1 VRITIIDYG
10 AGNVPSVERA
20 FQRLGAPTRRAFL
33 PEDLQ
38 GATALV
44 LPGVGHFGALARA
57 LRERNFASCL
67 RMAIE
72 QGTPFLGICLG
83 MQALYETSV
92 EAPGEQGL
100 GVFSGAVRSLPAGIK
115 VPHMGWNQLRVVRAG
130 HLLRGLSP
138 EACFYFSHS
147 YAVASS
153 SEEAAAFCHYGTEFT
168 AVVEQENVFAVQ
180 FHPEKSGET
189 GAQVLR
195 NFLECMQ

>member
-1 VRITIIDYG
+1 MITIIDYG

-57 LRERNFASCL
+57 LRERNLAPCL
-67 RMAIE
+67 RTAIE
-72 QGTPFLGICLG
+72 QGIPFLGICLG
-83 MQALYETSV
+83 MQALYEASV
-92 EAPGEQGL
+92 EGPGEQGL
-100 GVFSGAVRSLPAGIK
+100 GVFSGAVRSLPAGVK
-115 VPHMGWNQLRVVRAG
+115 VPHMGWNQLRAVGAG
-130 HLLRGLSP
+130 YLLRGLSP
-138 EACFYFSHS
+138 EAYFYFSHS

-153 SEEAAAFCHYGTEFT
+153 SEEAAAFCRYGTEFT